1 MMLLDRGQKWQDSD
15 WVWLVMLRS
24 HPGQLCRH
32 THTNIYAHTHSHQC
46 LCFDRGF
53 RLCPINLVV
62 GLLKTCTSNQC
73 NHHCVWTLSLCLTV
87 WLGWVCLNESE
98 RKRAGDWIRA
108 LSLCVPVVACV
119 CLPALLLLSRFL
131 RDLYFNWEEKN
142 SGLKQALN
150 PKFASFPTTSSP
162 VLLPSLNFMFS
173 SLFFPPFC
181 PLAVCRGSH
190 GNVNPIQFDQN
201 GGREYGAVVYDLWCP
216 ISWAVLGYDTC
227 RLLWG

>member
-1 MMLLDRGQKWQDSD
+1 MGFDKKSVQFLSAVAVDTLLFSSMMLLDRGQKWQDSD

-24 HPGQLCRH
+24 HPGHLCRH

-119 CLPALLLLSRFL
+119 CLPALVLLSRFL
-131 RDLYFNWEEKN
+131 RDLYFNWEEK
-142 SGLKQALN
+142 KQR
-150 PKFASFPTTSSP
+150 P
-162 VLLPSLNFMFS
+162 
-173 SLFFPPFC
+173 
-181 PLAVCRGSH
+181 
-190 GNVNPIQFDQN
+190 
-201 GGREYGAVVYDLWCP
+201 
-216 ISWAVLGYDTC
+216 
-227 RLLWG
+227 